1 MTDVGRRY
9 ERDYRVRFD
18 EAGSDGRLR
27 ASGFLRYAQDL
38 AWMHSDA
45 AGFDR
50 PWYRSRGYQWL
61 VRCVQ
66 LDLLRPIGYG
76 ATLRVTTQVIGGRR
90 VWARRW
96 TTFVES
102 GDADVEEGAEASA
115 AATAL
120 IDWVLLNAA
129 GRPVRVPDEIVAFFS
144 DGSTFEPAHVDLTVP
159 AERGAHH
166 RFRARASD
174 IDPMD
179 HVNNAAYLD
188 YMDEALGAA
197 GAVETTVLVP
207 RSYAIEYLRPA
218 RPGDD
223 LQATVWPEDTG
234 WAYRLV
240 GAKGSEIARA
250 RLKVR
255 S

>member
-1 MTDVGRRY
+1 
-9 ERDYRVRFD
+9 
-18 EAGSDGRLR
+18 
-27 ASGFLRYAQDL
+27 
-38 AWMHSDA
+38 MHSDA

-50 PWYRSRGYQWL
+50 AWYRSRGYQWL

-66 LDLLRPIGYG
+66 LDLVRPIGYG
-76 ATLRVTTQVIGGRR
+76 DTLRVTTQVIGGRR

-96 TTFVES
+96 TTFTRARDVGVVGAAEES
-102 GDADVEEGAEASA
+102 P

-129 GRPVRVPDEIVAFFS
+129 GRPTRVPEEIVAFFAPDS
-144 DGSTFEPAHVDLTVP
+144 PTFEPAHVELP
-159 AERGAHH
+159 AAAEGAARH
-166 RFRARASD
+166 RFRVRASD

-188 YMDEALGAA
+188 YLDEALSAA
-197 GAVETTVLVP
+197 GAGGVTARVP

-218 RPGDD
+218 RPTDELD
-223 LQATVWPEDTG
+223 ATVWAEEAG

-240 GAKGSEIARA
+240 DADGSELARA